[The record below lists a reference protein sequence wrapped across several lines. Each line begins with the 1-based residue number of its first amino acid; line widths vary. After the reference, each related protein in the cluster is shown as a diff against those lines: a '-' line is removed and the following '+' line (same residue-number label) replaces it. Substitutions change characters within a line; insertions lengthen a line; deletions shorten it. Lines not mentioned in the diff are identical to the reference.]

1 MHKTQC
7 DVGWMSQ
14 MTVVNTSRVVTPRR
28 GALAGL
34 LLMLLAGCSTL
45 PHAGT
50 PRKPALSNNP
60 AVVPVAKLEQDH
72 YDWFGRHEEILRIK
86 NTVNP
91 DVVFIGD
98 SITHQWGGTPASKP
112 HPNPGENVLKT
123 TLGKY
128 RTLNLGFG
136 WDRTQNVLWRID
148 HGELDGLH
156 PKVVVIHIGTNNT
169 SPGHAR
175 PNTAPEIAE
184 GIGTICDRVHAKVPH
199 AKIIIMAIFPRE
211 ASPDHPRRLLINAT
225 NKLLPE
231 VAREQQAV
239 LVDLTSQMLA
249 PDGQL
254 PRDVARDLCHLTEK
268 GYQIW
273 ADAIL
278 PIIAKNK

>member
-1 MHKTQC
+1 MKCLFIPLALLLCAGCATLH
-7 DVGWMSQ
+7 
-14 MTVVNTSRVVTPRR
+14 RVETPR
-28 GALAGL
+28 A
-34 LLMLLAGCSTL
+34 
-45 PHAGT
+45 
-50 PRKPALSNNP
+50 PALPENS
-60 AVVPVAKLEQDH
+60 AVMPMSKLEQDH
-72 YDWFGRHEEILRIK
+72 YDWFARHAEILRVK
-86 NTVNP
+86 DAVNP
-91 DVVFIGD
+91 EVVFIGD
-98 SITHQWGGTPASKP
+98 SITHQWGGVPAANG
-112 HPNPGENVLKT
+112 HPSPGEQVLKT
-123 TLGKY
+123 TLGQY

-225 NKLLPE
+225 NKLLPA
-231 VAREQQAV
+231 VARAQQAV
-239 LVDLTSQMLA
+239 LVDLTPQMLA

-278 PIIAKNK
+278 PIIAATN